1 MKQLAEIIELKGDIW
16 QIDLLERGEPGATA
30 AYLVKGDDGWM
41 LVETGPATSAERIL
55 EATASLGIA
64 HHQVRHMA
72 VTHIHLDHAGGL
84 GTLARHFKAA
94 KIWVHAK
101 GHKHMVDPHRLV
113 EGSRFALGAQKME
126 EYGDVLPVPRERLF
140 PANEGTKIS
149 LGGNRVLEIWETPG
163 HARHHVCFYDVHT
176 RGLFSGDAAGIYFPR
191 LSKMLNRPVL
201 RPATPAPDFNGTMMW
216 QTLYRLA
223 LTELNII
230 YFAHFGAASPAKY
243 LIELVI
249 GQLAVQMHMAGLY
262 LAEPDGLQKLRL
274 ALRKRL
280 EMELGVTV
288 GEEIMDKAAV
298 RYELEFLLGPLQA
311 AASGLL
317 EDLKRVTRP

>member
-1 MKQLAEIIELKGDIW
+1 MKQLAEILELGGDIW
-16 QIDLLERGEPGATA
+16 QVDLEERGEPGATA
-30 AYLVKGDDGWM
+30 AYFIKGEAGWM

-55 EATASLGIA
+55 EAAVSLGIA
-64 HHQVRHMA
+64 HHQVCHMA

-84 GTLARHFKAA
+84 GTLARYFKAA

-101 GHKHMVDPHRLV
+101 GHKHMADPTRLV
-113 EGSRFALGAQKME
+113 EGSRAALGDQKME
-126 EYGDVLPVPRERLF
+126 EYGDVLPVPAKRLF
-140 PANEGTKIS
+140 PANEGTRIH
-149 LGGNRVLEIWETPG
+149 LGGNRILEIWETPG
-163 HARHHVCFYDVHT
+163 HARHHVCFYDAHT

-201 RPATPAPDFNGTMMW
+201 RPATPAPDFNGSLMR
-216 QTLYRLA
+216 QTLCRLA
-223 LTELNII
+223 LNELDNI

-243 LIELVI
+243 LIELAI
-249 GQLAVQMHMAGLY
+249 GQLAVQMHMAELY
-262 LAEPDGLQKLRL
+262 MTEPDGLQKLRL

-280 EMELGVTV
+280 EMELGITA
-288 GEEIMDKAAV
+288 GEEIMNKTAV

-317 EDLKRVTRP
+317 EDLKRAPRP